1 MRHGL
6 LAFALLASLLGASV
20 AQAQTPAATPRV
32 RVEEFTV
39 DGNPPPAEYR
49 QILADA
55 IRPTIGSVEQC
66 YDRRLA
72 VNPAL
77 GGDYR
82 LRLWVSARQVI
93 RATPESSVG
102 DTELE
107 ECARSAIRRF
117 TLPPQAPEGGATVRF
132 VVRFTPPPQG
142 SVPPVAATP
151 TPPPAI
157 AVTPIAPPQPQIITD
172 PRVTVRI
179 ESVRGALAAPSLQS
193 TFPALG
199 FDTCATGQTGEI
211 PVNVAINA
219 RGDIAASPGRGTL
232 RDRNVMRCVERTLE
246 ALHAPASNG
255 RTRMRV
261 VFTFVR

>member
-1 MRHGL
+1 MRLSVFVLVLLFGL
-6 LAFALLASLLGASV
+6 LPPRDAR
-20 AQAQTPAATPRV
+20 AQTTAATPRV
-32 RVEEFTV
+32 RVDEFTV

-49 QILADA
+49 QILSDA

-72 VNPAL
+72 VNPRL

-93 RATPESSVG
+93 RATPETSVG

-107 ECARSAIRRF
+107 ECARAAIRTF

-132 VVRFTPPPQG
+132 VVRFTPPPPG
-142 SVPPVAATP
+142 TVPPAPVV

-157 AVTPIAPPQPQIITD
+157 AVAPIAPPQPQIITN

-211 PVNVAINA
+211 PVNVSING
-219 RGDIAASPGRGTL
+219 RGQIAASPGRGTL

-246 ALHAPASNG
+246 ALRAPTSSG

>member
-1 MRHGL
+1 MRLSALVIVL
-6 LAFALLASLLGASV
+6 LVSAVTARQ
-20 AQAQTPAATPRV
+20 AQAQSTAATPRV

-49 QILADA
+49 QILSDA

-72 VNPAL
+72 VNPRL

-107 ECARSAIRRF
+107 ECARAAIRTF

-132 VVRFTPPPQG
+132 VVRFTPPPAG
-142 SVPPVAATP
+142 TVAPAPVV

-157 AVTPIAPPQPQIITD
+157 AVAPMAPPQPQIITD

-219 RGDIAASPGRGTL
+219 RGQIAASPGRGTL

-246 ALHAPASNG
+246 ALRAPTSAG